1 MFDQGKNRKVIIT
14 CAPTGSIHTP
24 SMSPHLP
31 VTPDEIAAAAIGAA
45 EAGAAILHLHA
56 RNPADGSPSPLA
68 DDFMA
73 FLPRIKQATDAVIN
87 ISTGGSATMTLEARL
102 EGAKAAQPEL
112 ASLNMGPLIFDFSGA
127 AARVTE
133 WLHPW
138 EKPYVEGARDRIMYN
153 DNGFI
158 ERIMTEVG
166 QAFGTRFE
174 FECYDVGH
182 LYTLAHFADKKLIQP
197 PFLIQGIFGILGGI
211 GPDVRNMAHMVSVAD
226 GLFGRGL
233 SFLGLRGGPQPDDVL
248 HAERPA
254 RRPCARRSRG
264 QPLYRQGGARRLQCR
279 AGRQDPAHRRGN
291 WGWRSQHRRKRGL
304 CLGSRAAIRSG
315 SRRVGYDDDDW
326 FWVVFRHYF
335 HKLRPSRACRRMFLL
350 LDGREES
357 RTPFDK
363 LRTNGVG

>member
-31 VTPDEIAAAAIGAA
+31 VTPDEIAQAAIDAA

-68 DDFMA
+68 SDFMA

-87 ISTGGSATMTLEARL
+87 ISTGGSATMTLDARL

-127 AARVTE
+127 GARVAK

-138 EKPYVEGARDRIMYN
+138 EQAYVEGARDRIMYN

-182 LYTLAHFADKKLIQP
+182 LYTLAHFADKGLIKP

-211 GPDVRNMAHMVSVAD
+211 GPDVRNMAHMVTIAD
-226 GLFGRGL
+226 SLFGRDYHFSAFAAGRNQMSFCAQSVLLGGHARVGL
-233 SFLGLRGGPQPDDVL
+233 EDSLYIGRGELAASNAQQVAKIRRIVEELGLEVATPDEARTLLGLKGGDQ
-248 HAERPA
+248 
-254 RRPCARRSRG
+254 
-264 QPLYRQGGARRLQCR
+264 
-279 AGRQDPAHRRGN
+279 
-291 WGWRSQHRRKRGL
+291 
-304 CLGSRAAIRSG
+304 
-315 SRRVGYDDDDW
+315 VG
-326 FWVVFRHYF
+326 F
-335 HKLRPSRACRRMFLL
+335 
-350 LDGREES
+350 
-357 RTPFDK
+357 
-363 LRTNGVG
+363 